1 MSQSLDYERKS
12 MSKDFDE
19 NDDDLADKI
28 EERRTRKKRR
38 NPGVLMLSGESLCYL
53 N

>member
-1 MSQSLDYERKS
+1 

-28 EERRTRKKRR
+28 EERRPRRKKRKR
-38 NPGVLMLSGESLCYL
+38 WSSNAKWGVALLVELIVRDDYD
-53 N
+53 

>member
-28 EERRTRKKRR
+28 EERREE
-38 NPGVLMLSGESLCYL
+38 NPGVLMLSGVSLCYL